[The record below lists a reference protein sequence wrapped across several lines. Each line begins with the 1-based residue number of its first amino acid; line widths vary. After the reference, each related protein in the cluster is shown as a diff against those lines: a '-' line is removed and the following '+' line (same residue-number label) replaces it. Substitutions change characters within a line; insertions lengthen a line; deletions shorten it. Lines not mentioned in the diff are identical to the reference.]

1 MTARPAHEEAERLS
15 MLRMHMLE
23 MHPFWAYL
31 LLQVKLIPAPRLQAF
46 AATDCVR
53 HIWYNPEL
61 TRHLGHRQLGF
72 VLAHEVCHQLLASM
86 PRQRGRNHHLWNC
99 ATDYAINRIVASID
113 DLVEEGSP
121 MYRPPDVKLP
131 GIGQVEIL
139 LDERFDGMIAETI
152 YEHLLAEELPLPCPV
167 SVVLPP
173 ADNGKGGVDVK
184 IPGVGDHRGGVDI
197 HLPDTLTP
205 ADREELADRIGAA
218 VEVWQRGGERGHVPG
233 ELVREIDRRRKPKLP
248 WRRLL
253 RRYGGQ
259 ALAKDD
265 YSQTRPNKRY
275 LADDLVVPGLHSDRV
290 GRIVVAVDTSAS
302 IEPELLDEILAEV
315 AALADEAEEIT
326 VIIADAEVHEVVS
339 GIQLPGYLRKGRV
352 SGGGGTDHLPVFR
365 HIDKHRLQPDL
376 FVGLTDL
383 FTCLPLK
390 QPPYPVIWVVPSQR
404 GQAPWGRVVVLED
417 SALSNC

>member
-1 MTARPAHEEAERLS
+1 MISRDVGEEAGRVS

-31 LLQVKLIPAPRLQAF
+31 LLQVKLVPAPRLQAF

-99 ATDYAINRIVASID
+99 ATDYAINRIVASIED
-113 DLVEEGSP
+113 PVEDGVP
-121 MYRPPDVKLP
+121 MYRPPNVRLP
-131 GIGQVEIL
+131 GLCSVKIL
-139 LDERFDGMIAETI
+139 LDSRFDGMIAETI
-152 YEHLLAEELPLPCPV
+152 YEQLAAEELPRPHTV
-167 SVVLPP
+167 SIALPP
-173 ADNGKGGVDVK
+173 TGNGKEGVGVE
-184 IPGVGDHRGGVDI
+184 IPGVRDHGGGVDI

-205 ADREELADRIGAA
+205 ADREELVDRIGAA
-218 VEVWQRGGERGHVPG
+218 VEVWQRNNERGHVPG

-253 RRYGGQ
+253 RQYAGQ

-265 YSQTRPNKRY
+265 YSLTRPNKRY
-275 LADDLVVPGLHSDRV
+275 LADDLVVPGLHSDRA

-302 IEPELLDEILAEV
+302 ITPNLLDELLSEV
-315 AALADEAEEIT
+315 AGLADEAEEIT
-326 VIIADAEVHEVVS
+326 VIIADAEVHEVVD
-339 GIQLPGYLRKGRV
+339 GTELPGYLRMGTV

-383 FTCLPLK
+383 FTRLPPK
-390 QPPYPVIWVVPSQR
+390 QPPYPVIWVVPPER
-404 GQAPWGRVVVLED
+404 GQAPWGKVVVLE
-417 SALSNC
+417 NPE